1 MDLGLQ
7 GRVAFVAAASKGLGR
22 AVAEELAAEGVDLFL
37 CARGADTL
45 QQTATEIADRSN
57 VRVIASAGDV
67 SKAED
72 VRRLVREAI
81 TQLGKI
87 DILVTN
93 AGGPPGGKFES
104 LTAENWSDAVDLTL
118 LSVVNLTR
126 EILPGMKER
135 RWGRVIN
142 ITSIAARQ
150 PVDGLM
156 LSNSVRAAVTGFAKT
171 LSNEVAPFGVTVNNI
186 LPGYTRTERVEQL
199 SETTAR
205 REGIPREQA
214 LSRWEGEIPMQRLGE
229 PREFGAVAAFLASER
244 ASYVTGVSLP
254 VDGGWIKAL
263 L

>member
-1 MDLGLQ
+1 MDLGIK

-37 CARGADTL
+37 CARGSEAL
-45 QQTATEIADRSN
+45 QQTADEIARNSG

-67 SKAED
+67 SKSED
-72 VRRLVREAI
+72 VSRLVREAI
-81 TQLGKI
+81 DQLGRI

-93 AGGPPGGKFES
+93 AGGPPSGKFES
-104 LTAENWSDAVDLTL
+104 LSALNWSEAVDLTL

-142 ITSIAARQ
+142 ITSIAAKQ
-150 PVDGLM
+150 PVEGLM

-171 LSNEVAPFGVTVNNI
+171 LSNEVAPFGITVNNI

-199 SETTAR
+199 SAMTAKSQ
-205 REGIPREQA
+205 GIPREQA
-214 LSRWEGEIPMQRLGE
+214 LSKWEGEIPMQRLGE
-229 PREFGAVAAFLASER
+229 PREFGGVAAFLASER

-254 VDGGWIKAL
+254 VDGGWIRAL

>member
-1 MDLGLQ
+1 MDLGLK

-37 CARGADTL
+37 CARGADAL
-45 QQTATEIADRSN
+45 QQTADEIVRSSS
-57 VRVIASAGDV
+57 VRVVASAGDV
-67 SKAED
+67 SKSED
-72 VRRLVREAI
+72 VSRLVREAI
-81 TQLGKI
+81 DQLGKI

-93 AGGPPGGKFES
+93 AGGPPSGKFES
-104 LTAENWSDAVDLTL
+104 LSAENWTAAVDLTL

-142 ITSIAARQ
+142 ITSIAAKQ

-171 LSNEVAPFGVTVNNI
+171 LSNEVAPFGITVNNI

-199 SETTAR
+199 SEMTAK

-214 LSRWEGEIPMQRLGE
+214 LSKWEGEIPMQRLGE
-229 PREFGAVAAFLASER
+229 PREFGAVAAFLASDR

-254 VDGGWIKAL
+254 VDGGWIRAL